1 MRNLFFRIL
10 CLVLVLA
17 MMTGLTGCGGTE
29 APEESAAP
37 TESTAAPTQATEPV
51 QTEAPTEATEPAEE
65 ATEPPTEATEAPT
78 EASEEIVGFQPYL
91 ETVYLADL
99 PIFSGP
105 SYDDVCVGIV
115 EVAGVYT
122 IVEEAWD
129 YEGNLWGRL
138 KSGAGWINLT
148 DSRIAAQAKVPVSAA
163 YASQRLLSSGNYEQ
177 CICDESEYA
186 VKIAF
191 RFYEEVTDVCFSYLQ
206 FDGEAYVVAD
216 TAGAFAR
223 LSPEKPM
230 VMWLSLPG
238 DMSCYGLYFTDSS
251 GATHRYII
259 SISGRNGLVVLTE
272 EAS

>member
-10 CLVLVLA
+10 CLVLTLA
-17 MMTGLTGCGGTE
+17 MMTGLLAGCGGTE
-29 APEESAAP
+29 APAETQPSSVTP
-37 TESTAAPTQATEPV
+37 TENPASPTQATEPV
-51 QTEAPTEATEPAEE
+51 QTESPS
-65 ATEPPTEATEAPT
+65 EATEAPT

-105 SYDDVCVGIV
+105 SYDDGYAGIV
-115 EVAGVYT
+115 EESGVYT

-148 DSRIAAQAKVPVSAA
+148 DSRIAAQAKVPVSAG
-163 YASQRLLSSGNYEQ
+163 YASQRLLSSGNYDQ

-191 RFYEEVTDVCFSYLQ
+191 RFYEEVTDVCFSYLL

-216 TAGAFAR
+216 TAGAFPR

-230 VMWLSLPG
+230 VMWLSFPG

-251 GATHRYII
+251 GAPHRYII